1 MVERRK
7 VLVVDDEV
15 HIAELLVMNLR
26 QNGYDTCVID
36 NGAEAMVA
44 ALAEKPDLILLD
56 LMLPGIGGLEV
67 CRLLKSDPR
76 TAPIPVIMLTA
87 KSEES
92 DKVIGLGIGAD
103 DYVTKPFGL
112 RELLARIEA
121 LLRRTRPVIAYPGH
135 PVGSTGFTAE
145 PASPVLSTADSSGET
160 LEVGDLSIDL
170 YRHEVRRGRE
180 RISLSPIEFSLLTAL
195 ARLPGKALKRRELI
209 SQAGLSEGTE
219 AGRSLDVHVRNL
231 RKKLGEPE
239 ELIPR
244 IETVRGIGYRL
255 HG

>member
-1 MVERRK
+1 MAEKRK

-15 HIAELLVMNLR
+15 HIVELLVMNLR
-26 QNGYDTCVID
+26 QNGYETRVAS
-36 NGAEAMVA
+36 NGTDAMPL
-44 ALAEKPDLILLD
+44 ALAERPDLILLD

-67 CRLLKSDPR
+67 CRLLKTDPR
-76 TAPIPVIMLTA
+76 TAPVPVIMLTA

-121 LLRRTRPVIAYPGH
+121 LLRRTKPAFRYGASLGD
-135 PVGSTGFTAE
+135 GFGTATGFASSASE
-145 PASPVLSTADSSGET
+145 APAET
-160 LEVGDLSIDL
+160 LDVGDISIDL
-170 YRHEVRRGRE
+170 YRHEVRCRQE
-180 RISLSPIEFSLLTAL
+180 RISLSPIEFSLLSTM
-195 ARLPGKALKRRELI
+195 ARLPGKALKRCELI
-209 SQAGLSEGTE
+209 SQAGLSEGSE
-219 AGRSLDVHVRNL
+219 SGRSLDVHVRNL
-231 RKKLGEPE
+231 RRKLGEPE
-239 ELIPR
+239 GTRPR

>member
-1 MVERRK
+1 MP
-7 VLVVDDEV
+7 L
-15 HIAELLVMNLR
+15 
-26 QNGYDTCVID
+26 
-36 NGAEAMVA
+36 
-44 ALAEKPDLILLD
+44 ALAERPDLILLD

-67 CRLLKSDPR
+67 CRLLKTDPR
-76 TAPIPVIMLTA
+76 TAPVPVIMLTA

-121 LLRRTRPVIAYPGH
+121 LLRRTKPGSGYDAASGA
-135 PVGSTGFTAE
+135 VAGLATGY
-145 PASPVLSTADSSGET
+145 PASPAEDPADI
-160 LEVGDLSIDL
+160 LAVGDLSIDL
-170 YRHEVRRGRE
+170 YRHEVRHGQE
-180 RISLSPIEFSLLTAL
+180 RISLSPIEFSLLVTM
-195 ARLPGKALKRRELI
+195 ARLPGKAMKRCELI

-231 RKKLGEPE
+231 RRKLGE
-239 ELIPR
+239 LAGSDMAAGQLQPR